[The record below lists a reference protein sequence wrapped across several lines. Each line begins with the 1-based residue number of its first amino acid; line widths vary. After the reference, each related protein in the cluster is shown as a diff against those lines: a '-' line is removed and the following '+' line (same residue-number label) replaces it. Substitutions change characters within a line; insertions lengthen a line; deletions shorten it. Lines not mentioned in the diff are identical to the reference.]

1 MLKIKKRSYNTLMH
15 YSQGFKLMFKFAVI
29 CICVQ
34 ALNVNMLTS
43 LLWNI
48 LLFGKGVFPP
58 SFVIHQYVIFSFN
71 GRHTLVY
78 SNTWYWL

>member
-1 MLKIKKRSYNTLMH
+1 MH
-15 YSQGFKLMFKFAVI
+15 CNQGFKIVYKFAVI
-29 CICVQ
+29 LYVC
-34 ALNVNMLTS
+34 TS
-43 LLWNI
+43 PKCQYVIFII